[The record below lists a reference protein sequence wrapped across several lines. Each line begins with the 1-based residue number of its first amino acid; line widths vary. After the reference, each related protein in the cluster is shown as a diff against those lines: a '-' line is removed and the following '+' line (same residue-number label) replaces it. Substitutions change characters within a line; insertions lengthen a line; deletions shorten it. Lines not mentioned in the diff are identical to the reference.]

1 MNRANSLGY
10 GVIKALLETDEW
22 EDLWSQDPWITSA
35 ADALHEVL
43 ERVRSRVSDQLMNEL
58 FTAMAEVNVANQ
70 YAAILYGM
78 RVARA
83 IQDGLDHPEE
93 LSAYIYSARPTIRVA
108 ADG

>member
-10 GVIKALLETDEW
+10 EVIKALLETDEW
-22 EDLWSQDPWITSA
+22 EDLWGRDPWITSA
-35 ADALHEVL
+35 ANALDEVL
-43 ERVRSRVSDQLMNEL
+43 ERVKGRVSDQLMNDL
-58 FTAMAEVNVANQ
+58 FSAVAEVNLANQ

-93 LSAYIYSARPTIRVA
+93 LSAYIYGARPTVRR
-108 ADG
+108 